1 MTTIVVPCFNQAR
14 FIDEA
19 LHTALAQPDCD
30 VIVVDDGSTDG
41 CGEMAARHSRVRV
54 VRQPRGGV
62 AAARNRGLREAAGD
76 FVLFLD
82 ADDRLT
88 AGALEKLR
96 AALTSQPDAAFAYGR
111 YRLIDQHGAP
121 LAGTDP
127 PRAPGEAFQALLRS
141 NFISAPGAVL
151 FRRQV
156 LVETGGFASGIDEAA
171 DYELYLR
178 LTRHRPIVAIP
189 DVVLEYRR
197 HSASMSAD
205 PQSML
210 EATLQAHRLHGH
222 RATGEAALAYRAGR
236 RFWKEFYGDQLMD
249 RARLAWR
256 RRQRLSTCAILLSV
270 TRLAPE
276 VVARHIARAVRLRIS
291 RPLTSPVEARIDHP
305 RTPSRDSMPACD
317 RSRLRDG

>member
-1 MTTIVVPCFNQAR
+1 MTTIVIPCFNQAR

-19 LHTALAQPDCD
+19 LRTALAQPECD

-41 CGEMAARHSRVRV
+41 CGEIAARHSRVLV

-62 AAARNRGLREAAGD
+62 GAARNRGLRDAGGE

-88 AGALEKLR
+88 SGAVDKLR
-96 AALTSQPDAAFAYGR
+96 AALTSQPEAAFAYGR
-111 YRLIDQHGAP
+111 YRLIDQHGAM

-127 PRAPGEAFQALLRS
+127 PRAPGEPFHALLRS

-151 FRRQV
+151 FRRRV
-156 LVETGGFASGIDEAA
+156 LVESDGFASGIDEAA

-178 LTRHRPIVAIP
+178 LTQRHPIVSIP

-197 HSASMSAD
+197 HTASMSAD
-205 PQSML
+205 PRSML
-210 EATLQAHRLHGH
+210 DATLQAHRRHGH
-222 RATGEAALAYRAGR
+222 RATGQAALAYRAGR

-256 RRQRLSTCAILLSV
+256 RRDLLSTCAILFSV

-276 VVARHIARAVRLRIS
+276 VVVQHVARALRLRVT
-291 RPLTSPVEARIDHP
+291 RPAP
-305 RTPSRDSMPACD
+305 RGVKPAK
-317 RSRLRDG
+317 

>member
-1 MTTIVVPCFNQAR
+1 
-14 FIDEA
+14 
-19 LHTALAQPDCD
+19 
-30 VIVVDDGSTDG
+30 
-41 CGEMAARHSRVRV
+41 MAARHPRVRV
-54 VRQPRGGV
+54 VRQPRAGV

-88 AGALEKLR
+88 AEAVEKLR
-96 AALTSQPDAAFAYGR
+96 TALRSTPDAVFAYGR

-121 LAGTDP
+121 VAGTDP
-127 PRAPGEAFQALLRS
+127 PRAPGEPFQALLRS

-156 LVETGGFASGIDEAA
+156 LLDTGGFASGIDEAA

-178 LTRHRPIVAIP
+178 LTQHHPIVSIP

-205 PQSML
+205 PRSML
-210 EATLQAHRLHGH
+210 EATLRAHRLHGR
-222 RATGEAALAYRAGR
+222 RATGAGALAYRAGR

-249 RARLAWR
+249 RARHAWR
-256 RRQRLSTCAILLSV
+256 RRELLSTCAILLSV

-276 VVARHIARAVRLRIS
+276 VVVQHFGRALRLRVT
-291 RPLTSPVEARIDHP
+291 RPAP
-305 RTPSRDSMPACD
+305 RSVKTIK
-317 RSRLRDG
+317 